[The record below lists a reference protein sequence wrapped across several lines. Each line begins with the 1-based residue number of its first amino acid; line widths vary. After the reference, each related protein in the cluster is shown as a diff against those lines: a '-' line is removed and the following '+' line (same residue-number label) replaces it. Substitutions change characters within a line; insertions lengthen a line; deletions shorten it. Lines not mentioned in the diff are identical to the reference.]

1 MWLGQ
6 GVCSSSTTDATSGQS
21 KRTNCMTGE
30 QFLKAVLNAPPG
42 TRSKIEMLLN
52 GDESVVPSPIAD
64 ARTCTQ
70 AEAAR
75 RLGVSRQTVVGWIK
89 LGRIGVMNVAG
100 TPRVLLSSIDALA
113 RGHALGGDDHA
124 MARSIA
130 AKSSMRAIA
139 GRKGAAARRQS
150 VSARYEASGLR
161 SLNGNESR

>member
-1 MWLGQ
+1 
-6 GVCSSSTTDATSGQS
+6 
-21 KRTNCMTGE
+21 MTGE

-89 LGRIGVMNVAG
+89 LGRIGVVNVAG

-113 RGHALGGDDHA
+113 RGHVLGGDDHA

-130 AKSSMRAIA
+130 AQSSMRAIA
-139 GRKGAAARRQS
+139 GRKGAAARRL
-150 VSARYEASGLR
+150 SASAKHDASGIR
-161 SLNGNESR
+161 SLDKNASR